1 MRQDLEL
8 TSFTKG
14 ELSPRLRGRT
24 DYEGYFNGC
33 ETLLNMVVLLQ
44 GGATRRPGTMF
55 SDYTKYQ
62 SDDAYG
68 ITRLMGFQF
77 SVTQAYMLV
86 FGHFYMQVFRNGF
99 PVDAGGGVTVEIATP
114 WSFAEVMELGHAQ
127 SADVLYITHP
137 NHPPQTITRTSHTA
151 WTLAQFVPVDGPYMD
166 TTTGQ
171 GTLTPSATTGTVTL
185 TWSST
190 VGINIGAGLSAAD
203 IGRDVRYTGATPG
216 KWGWARITAVGGAT
230 SATAILQP
238 TVTNGAE
245 GAFDGTTA
253 SVHWQ
258 LGAWYGTNQP
268 WLVSFFQQRLF
279 FAATNAQPSRIDGS
293 QINDFT
299 NFAPSAS
306 DGTVLDNN
314 EVSWVIVDDQ
324 VNAARWLV
332 AAGSSRT
339 PQLAIGNDGAEQ
351 VVQAGGSAQ
360 ALTPTSVQ
368 AFRETNIGGRAHAT
382 ALRVNKAVIFASF
395 GGRKL
400 YEWAFNWQS
409 DGYIGTDK
417 SVESEHLTRS
427 GLIDLAYQKRPF
439 SIVWGIRADGNLVGL
454 TYLPE
459 QQVQGW
465 HQHKLGGNYYGG
477 PPIVESIACIPA
489 QDNTY
494 DELWMVVKRTVT
506 GAVIRTVEVMSAYF
520 DAQRQGEAVYMDLAV
535 RSDLTY
541 PAGTLTASAMTKS
554 TSAQLVPITF
564 TASGATPFVA
574 GNVGSVMRYNGGT
587 AIVTGYTSST
597 VLTGI
602 WYISP
607 TSRKPQAPGDWSLTA
622 QHGTYSGLDHLEG
635 EAVQILG
642 DGADFGVEIVNSGA
656 VTLDPSRGQAS
667 SATIGLPIPY
677 RLVSMPWAPKQAA
690 DSQGHYKTIAAIWL
704 RLYDS
709 LGCNFG
715 RQITDEY
722 TGQVSEELNSL
733 PTRNTLDLL
742 GVPPPLQTGIYRLP
756 MPGGHDQE
764 GQIVIEGDGPYP
776 TTVLAVLATADVGE
790 LPGGG

>member
-44 GGATRRPGTMF
+44 GGATRRPGTVF
-55 SDYTKYQ
+55 SDTTKFQ
-62 SDDAYG
+62 TDDAAG
-68 ITRLMGFQF
+68 MVRLIAFQF

-86 FGHFYMQVFRNGF
+86 FGNGYMRVFRNGF
-99 PVDAGGGVTVEIATP
+99 PIDNGSGGTVEIGTP
-114 WSFAEVMELGHAQ
+114 WNGTEVFELGHAQ

-137 NHPPQTITRTSHTA
+137 NHMPQVITRTSHTT
-151 WTLAQFVPVDGPYMD
+151 WTIAPFGAFDGPYMD
-166 TTTGQ
+166 TVTGQ
-171 GTLTPSATTGTVTL
+171 GNLTLSATSGAVVM
-185 TWSST
+185 TWST
-190 VGINIGAGLSAAD
+190 TNGLNRGAGLSAAD
-203 IGRDVRYTGATPG
+203 VGRYVRFSGNTGAV
-216 KWGWARITAVGGAT
+216 WCWIQIQSVISAVSANGIVLPAVINGAT
-230 SATAILQP
+230 NPADSLGPSGGFQM
-238 TVTNGAE
+238 
-245 GAFDGTTA
+245 
-253 SVHWQ
+253 
-258 LGAWYGTNQP
+258 GAWYTGNYP
-268 WLVSFFQQRLF
+268 WLVSFWQQRLF
-279 FAATNAQPSRIDGS
+279 FAATNLQPSRIDGS
-293 QINDFT
+293 QVNDFT
-299 NFAPSAS
+299 NFAPSKA
-306 DGTVLDNN
+306 DGSVLDNN
-314 EVSWVIVDDQ
+314 AVSWIIVDDQ

-332 AAGSSRT
+332 AAGSSRA

-368 AFRETNIGGRAHAT
+368 AFRETNIGGRAHSS
-382 ALRVNKAVIFASF
+382 ALHVNKAVIFASY

-409 DGYIGTDK
+409 DGYIGADK

-427 GLIDLAYQKRPF
+427 GLIDIAYQKRPF
-439 SIVWGIRADGNLVGL
+439 SVIWGIRADGNLVGL

-459 QQVQGW
+459 QAVQGW
-465 HQHKLGGNYYGG
+465 HQHRLGGNYYGG
-477 PPIVESIACIPA
+477 HPIVESMACIPA

-494 DELWMVVKRTVT
+494 DELWLVVKRTVN
-506 GAVIRTVEVMSAYF
+506 GAVVRTVEVMAAYF
-520 DAQRQGEAVYMDLAV
+520 DAGRQGDAVYMDLAV
-535 RSDLTY
+535 KSDHTFPL
-541 PAGTLTASAMTKS
+541 GTLTASAMTRS
-554 TSAQLVPITF
+554 TSAAVVPITF
-564 TASGATPFVA
+564 TVSGATPFNA
-574 GNVGSVMRYNGGT
+574 GNLDSVIHYNGGT
-587 AIVTGYTSST
+587 AIVTGFVSST

-602 WYISP
+602 WYIGP
-607 TSRKPQAPGDWSLTA
+607 TSRKPAPTGSWSLTP
-622 QHGTYSGLDHLEG
+622 QNDTYSGLDHLEG
-635 EAVQILG
+635 EDVLIYG
-642 DGADFGVEIVNSGA
+642 DGADFGVETVSGGT
-656 VTLDPSRGQAS
+656 VTIDSSRGQAS
-667 SATIGLPIPY
+667 SATIGLPIPW

-709 LGCNFG
+709 LGCRFG

-722 TGQVSEELNSL
+722 TGQQTDELDSL
-733 PTRNTLDLL
+733 PTRNTLDLM
-742 GVPPPLQTGIYRLP
+742 GVPPPLQSGIYRLP

-764 GQIVIEGDGPYP
+764 GQIVIEGEGPYP

>member
-1 MRQDLEL
+1 
-8 TSFTKG
+8 
-14 ELSPRLRGRT
+14 
-24 DYEGYFNGC
+24 
-33 ETLLNMVVLLQ
+33 
-44 GGATRRPGTMF
+44 
-55 SDYTKYQ
+55 
-62 SDDAYG
+62 
-68 ITRLMGFQF
+68 
-77 SVTQAYMLV
+77 
-86 FGHFYMQVFRNGF
+86 
-99 PVDAGGGVTVEIATP
+99 
-114 WSFAEVMELGHAQ
+114 
-127 SADVLYITHP
+127 
-137 NHPPQTITRTSHTA
+137 
-151 WTLAQFVPVDGPYMD
+151 
-166 TTTGQ
+166 
-171 GTLTPSATTGTVTL
+171 
-185 TWSST
+185 
-190 VGINIGAGLSAAD
+190 
-203 IGRDVRYTGATPG
+203 
-216 KWGWARITAVGGAT
+216 
-230 SATAILQP
+230 
-238 TVTNGAE
+238 
-245 GAFDGTTA
+245 
-253 SVHWQ
+253 
-258 LGAWYGTNQP
+258 
-268 WLVSFFQQRLF
+268 
-279 FAATNAQPSRIDGS
+279 
-293 QINDFT
+293 
-299 NFAPSAS
+299 
-306 DGTVLDNN
+306 
-314 EVSWVIVDDQ
+314 
-324 VNAARWLV
+324 
-332 AAGSSRT
+332 
-339 PQLAIGNDGAEQ
+339 
-351 VVQAGGSAQ
+351 
-360 ALTPTSVQ
+360 
-368 AFRETNIGGRAHAT
+368 
-382 ALRVNKAVIFASF
+382 
-395 GGRKL
+395 
-400 YEWAFNWQS
+400 
-409 DGYIGTDK
+409 
-417 SVESEHLTRS
+417 
-427 GLIDLAYQKRPF
+427 
-439 SIVWGIRADGNLVGL
+439 
-454 TYLPE
+454 
-459 QQVQGW
+459 
-465 HQHKLGGNYYGG
+465 
-477 PPIVESIACIPA
+477 
-489 QDNTY
+489 
-494 DELWMVVKRTVT
+494 MVVKRTVT

-607 TSRKPQAPGDWSLTA
+607 TSRKPQAPGDWSLTP
-622 QHGTYSGLDHLEG
+622 QHGTYSGLNHLEG

-690 DSQGHYKTIAAIWL
+690 DSQGHYKTVSAIYL
-704 RLYDS
+704 RLYNS